1 LADDTIR
8 LQVDAEVEVRDQSKR
23 ELDMR
28 IVPWGVEI
36 DTTDGVES
44 FERGAFDDTDP
55 TSVFLMGGL
64 EHEAKI
70 GLGQTGQPILT
81 RHPSGKSI
89 ALENRPDG
97 QHATFRVARTAA
109 GDEQLALA
117 ADGIVTGVSVEF
129 ARVAGGTETTTTRG
143 RRHNRHR
150 KVNLRAVSLTYRPAY
165 ADARVTAVRSEEEPV
180 TDKETPQPPDEPEEP
195 ENVKVAARSAADQDA
210 IKLLADTFAKPM
222 GEIVNRLEGIEERMR
237 SSFTVPG
244 VDEKPKASLGQWAE
258 LVVKTYAGEP
268 ISDELYRT
276 VADVKTTDS
285 VGVVPPTYLQRMIGV
300 IDASRPFI
308 SSVERLETPD
318 TGTQLIVPK
327 ITQRPTVATQSTE
340 KTEVSSQKSI
350 ITTETF
356 SMITKAGVGDL
367 SLQLLR
373 RSSPSFLEL
382 WIRLLAEAYAQE
394 TEEEAVLQLI
404 AAVADGGPEPA
415 GALDPNNTTFGPA
428 FEATFNAMRRAPDT
442 IWLSSEAVGEFIDA
456 KADGTNAPLYS
467 DLAANFTAGGGT
479 GGTISGLRPVHV
491 PALDTKGAYAIVG
504 PRSGFAFA
512 EEGTFTLETVIASK
526 LGRDVA
532 LAGFSWY
539 VPWYPAAF
547 TLYNVAS

>member
-1 LADDTIR
+1 
-8 LQVDAEVEVRDQSKR
+8 
-23 ELDMR
+23 
-28 IVPWGVEI
+28 
-36 DTTDGVES
+36 
-44 FERGAFDDTDP
+44 
-55 TSVFLMGGL
+55 
-64 EHEAKI
+64 
-70 GLGQTGQPILT
+70 
-81 RHPSGKSI
+81 
-89 ALENRPDG
+89 
-97 QHATFRVARTAA
+97 
-109 GDEQLALA
+109 
-117 ADGIVTGVSVEF
+117 
-129 ARVAGGTETTTTRG
+129 
-143 RRHNRHR
+143 
-150 KVNLRAVSLTYRPAY
+150 
-165 ADARVTAVRSEEEPV
+165 VTAVRSEEEPV